1 MLSSTPSST
10 LNLLFWS
17 GLDTIINACDLMQN
31 LGQTRVF
38 YKPGQTRLT
47 HDLVGLV
54 DLDDPIR
61 FQPDIHPIKLSVNF
75 RIKSYSD

>member
-1 MLSSTPSST
+1 
-10 LNLLFWS
+10 
-17 GLDTIINACDLMQN
+17 MQN

-75 RIKSYSD
+75 RVKSYSDWHNGVLYITYVISDLLISGVWC